1 MLDIKLFRENTDE
14 LKAKLAKKKA
24 DLSDVDKV
32 TELDI
37 KRREI
42 TFKNEQ
48 LKSKQNSVSK
58 EIPSLRPTQ
67 TARNSK
73 VAPSIN
79 PRRPPPTVLSRNSTP
94 STSLDSSSLASSG
107 RTCSYFVVFVL
118 FPAVMCP
125 SI

>member
-37 KRREI
+37 KRTEI

-48 LKSKQNSVSK
+48 LKSNQNSVSK
-58 EIPSLRPTQ
+58 
-67 TARNSK
+67 
-73 VAPSIN
+73 
-79 PRRPPPTVLSRNSTP
+79 
-94 STSLDSSSLASSG
+94 
-107 RTCSYFVVFVL
+107 
-118 FPAVMCP
+118 
-125 SI
+125 